1 MSSRIALL
9 AAVFLV
15 VFILIFP
22 VTKVRSLIS
31 WHFKLFVFY
40 EFIRISFFVL
50 LIPMKRILQISMIV
64 VVLMGTIGIPFYQH
78 TCLHENR
85 VLQSVFVP
93 AHECSKEHV
102 TVEKPGCCSA
112 EKVQVVS
119 PDQESVSDKCCLDE
133 VSNWQFS
140 FFFFQNVHP
149 IFAESLEEISVLS
162 FFSPFK
168 ILWENNDETFFSGSD
183 PPTLSVLER
192 LTHLCIWRL

>member
-15 VFILIFP
+15 VFILDLPIA
-22 VTKVRSLIS
+22 KVRSLIS
-31 WHFKLFVFY
+31 WHFKLLVFY
-40 EFIRISFFVL
+40 EFMRTSFFVF

-85 VLQSVFVP
+85 VMQSVFVP
-93 AHECSKEHV
+93 SNECPEEHMK
-102 TVEKPGCCSA
+102 TEQPDCCSEA
-112 EKVQVVS
+112 QIT
-119 PDQESVSDKCCLDE
+119 VSDQGTFSDDCCLDE

-140 FFFFQNVHP
+140 FFFFQDVHP
-149 IFAESLEEISVLS
+149 IFAETLEEISILS
-162 FFSPFK
+162 FFTHFEV
-168 ILWENNDETFFSGSD
+168 LWSNEDTQLFSGSD
-183 PPTLSVLER
+183 PPALTSLER